1 MDEHEWLGVAEDQW
15 FSVRWAIRLP
25 NGNIWKGQYGPWMW
39 ETEDAAT
46 QAIESIQRSAD
57 EIGVG
62 EWRGGI
68 VRQMCTPWIGK
79 KDNAD
84 DLIGEL
90 SAWLERQIGG
100 EK

>member
-1 MDEHEWLGVAEDQW
+1 MKEHEWLGVAEDQW
-15 FSVRWAIRLP
+15 FQVRWAIRLP
-25 NGNIWKGQYGPWMW
+25 NGLLAKGPYGPWMW

-57 EIGVG
+57 SIGVG
-62 EWRGGI
+62 EWRGEI

-79 KDNAD
+79 KDNAA

-100 EK
+100 EA